1 MTVMRKMNDR
11 WRRQLPLPLVL
22 LFTALGGC
30 NGGLT
35 PHGPVDPA
43 LAAFVS
49 PDAVALLGVNMDKLR
64 TTPLYRKLADAG
76 RLPHFDQFRADSGF
90 DPSRDIRGLLLSSD
104 GKSALAAAQGA
115 FPAKPPGSP
124 RESEYR
130 SYTLYANDPWESIA
144 FIGRNISLGGPTASV
159 RAAID
164 QYKSGG
170 HGAPHDLIGRAQALP
185 ADVQIWGVVAGWRGA
200 TRDQLR
206 AMGNLGNL
214 DRVLRSVEGASLT
227 VDLRA
232 GVHAAFKGDCRTE
245 ADARSL
251 ADSLRALAAL
261 ARMGIA
267 QNQPGLARAFDG
279 LQVSE
284 EGRLVQMHI
293 DIAEEL
299 AERLVTVGGT

>member
-1 MTVMRKMNDR
+1 M
-11 WRRQLPLPLVL
+11 
-22 LFTALGGC
+22 
-30 NGGLT
+30 
-35 PHGPVDPA
+35 
-43 LAAFVS
+43 
-49 PDAVALLGVNMDKLR
+49 ALLGVNMDNLR
-64 TTPLYRKLADAG
+64 TTPIYRKLADAG
-76 RLPHFDQFRADSGF
+76 RLPRFDQFRSDSGF

-104 GKSALAAAQGA
+104 GKSALAVAQGT
-115 FPAKPPGSP
+115 FPAKPPGSLQ
-124 RESEYR
+124 ESEYR
-130 SYTLYANDPWESIA
+130 SYTLYAKGPWESMA
-144 FIGRNISLGGPTASV
+144 FIGKSISLGGPTASV

-170 HGAPHDLIGRAQALP
+170 HGAPHDLIARAEALP
-185 ADVQIWGVVAGWRGA
+185 DDVQIWAVVAGWRGA
-200 TRDQLR
+200 TPDQLR

-245 ADARSL
+245 ADAKSL

-267 QNQPGLARAFDG
+267 QNQPDIARAFDG
-279 LQVSE
+279 LQVTQ
-284 EGRLVQMHI
+284 EGPLVQMHI

-299 AERLVTVGGT
+299 AERLVK